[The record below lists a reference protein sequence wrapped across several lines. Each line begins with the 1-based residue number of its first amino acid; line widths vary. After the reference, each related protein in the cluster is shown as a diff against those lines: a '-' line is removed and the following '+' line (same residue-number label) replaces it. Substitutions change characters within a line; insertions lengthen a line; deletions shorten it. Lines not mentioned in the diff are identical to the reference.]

1 MNIQIFEDERGSL
14 LPVEFKD
21 LEFTPKRLFFINN
34 VPQLVERG
42 GHAHFKTKQILIC
55 VRGSVEVLLDDGKEK
70 KTHLLSL
77 GQSILIP
84 EMVWDSQ
91 RFLDKDTEI
100 LVLCSTLYDKEDYI
114 FDYDDFVKLTQ

>member
-114 FDYDDFVKLTQ
+114 FDYDDFVKLIQ

>member
-55 VRGSVEVLLDDGKEK
+55 VGGSVEVLLDDGKEK
-70 KTHLLSL
+70 KTHLLSQ

-114 FDYDDFVKLTQ
+114 FDYDDFVKLIQ